1 VNWPSQNDA
10 DLGSRVLTART
21 FLITGASKG
30 IGRAIAEKL
39 SADGHQV
46 VGIARDVTS
55 FPGELVSLDLADREA
70 TAETLAGLVG
80 RYRFDGI
87 INNVGI
93 VRPGALGKLSLDDL
107 DSVLSLNVHS
117 AVSCTQ
123 AVLPSM
129 KSQRWGRVINISSL
143 SALGVMERSAYA
155 AAKSALIS
163 LARTWALEL
172 ARYGIAVN
180 AIAPGPI
187 ETEMFRKTNPVGSP
201 AESSYLRRVPMKRF
215 GQPDEVAALVS
226 YLLSD
231 AAGFITGQTVFIDG
245 GASIGSH

>member
-1 VNWPSQNDA
+1 MPS
-10 DLGSRVLTART
+10 RT
-21 FLITGASKG
+21 FLVTGASKG

-39 SADGHQV
+39 VADGHQV
-46 VGIARDVTS
+46 VGIARDLVT

-70 TAETLAGLVG
+70 TTKTLASLVG
-80 RYRFDGI
+80 HYRFDGI
-87 INNVGI
+87 VNNVGI
-93 VRPGALGKLSLDDL
+93 VQPAALDKMSLDDL
-107 DSVLSLNVHS
+107 DRVLSLNVYS
-117 AVSCTQ
+117 AVLATQ
-123 AVLPSM
+123 AVLPAM
-129 KSQRWGRVINISSL
+129 KSHRWGRVINVSSL
-143 SALGVMERSAYA
+143 SALGMVERSAYA

-172 ARYGIAVN
+172 AEYGITVN

-215 GQPDEVAALVS
+215 GQPHEVAALVS